1 MNTTVPSGL
10 IANCIFAGNTVADV
24 EKDLFLEA
32 GVTAPVF
39 SHTRYAEAVAGNS
52 DGNTAADPQLKAD
65 WTLGSASP
73 CIGAGD
79 WTCLGATKAEV
90 RAQKDLAGNSRLFGG
105 QVDMGCFEARVAATM
120 LLLQ

>member
-1 MNTTVPSGL
+1 M
-10 IANCIFAGNTVADV
+10 
-24 EKDLFLEA
+24 
-32 GVTAPVF
+32 F
-39 SHTRYAEAVAGNS
+39 SHTRYAEAVEGNT

-79 WTCLGATKAEV
+79 WTFLGATKAEV
-90 RAQKDLAGNSRLFGG
+90 KAQKDFAGNSRLFGG

-120 LLLQ
+120 ILLQ